1 MCGLTQV
8 IFNPAL
14 EFQGEYDS
22 NAVLRTYFTASAV
35 RLVFLQ
41 PAYLTPLL
49 SYYAIAHLS
58 ISGHC
63 QCFGHASTC
72 IGEVTQLAYLY
83 DISSLH
89 FNHVQRVIEVYK
101 KSFV

>member
-1 MCGLTQV
+1 M
-8 IFNPAL
+8 
-14 EFQGEYDS
+14 
-22 NAVLRTYFTASAV
+22 ASAV

-72 IGEVTQLAYLY
+72 IGEVTQLAYLQY
-83 DISSLH
+83 DLSTLTMYSVLSECIRKALCEFFHHAILVISVFLSKYPV
-89 FNHVQRVIEVYK
+89 F
-101 KSFV
+101 